1 MEKLS
6 QLMDGELG
14 SRECKNQIVRLE
26 QDPLLVQGWE
36 TYHMIRDAIRHDEVE
51 FGADFARRLHE
62 RLAQEA
68 TVIAPHTRLR
78 YQVARYTLP
87 LAAGVAGV
95 ALVAWLAVSLQHSGQ
110 QGQLVA
116 QAPAPAAPA
125 LSTAQ
130 AVPMDGRVSEYLT
143 VHQEFSPRTALQGVG
158 SYVRTV
164 SAADGSGR

>member
-14 SRECKNQIVRLE
+14 SRECKNQILRLE
-26 QDPLLVQGWE
+26 QDPSLVQGWE
-36 TYHMIRDAIRHDEVE
+36 TYHTIRDALRNEDVE
-51 FGADFARRLHE
+51 FRADFGKRLHE

-68 TVIAPHTRLR
+68 IVIAPHTRLR

-95 ALVAWLAVSLQHSGQ
+95 ALVAWLAVSLQPSGQ
-110 QGQLVA
+110 QGQLIA
-116 QAPAPAAPA
+116 QAPPRAAPAPA
-125 LSTAQ
+125 TAQ
-130 AVPMDGRVSEYLT
+130 SVPMDGRVSEYLT